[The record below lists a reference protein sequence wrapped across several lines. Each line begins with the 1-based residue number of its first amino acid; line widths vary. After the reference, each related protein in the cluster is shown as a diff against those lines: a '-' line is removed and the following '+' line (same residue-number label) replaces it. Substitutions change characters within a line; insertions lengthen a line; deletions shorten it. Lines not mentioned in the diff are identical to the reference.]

1 MHKGY
6 LLDTHVFLWWLED
19 SPRQPEAFNRLLRT
33 TTAPIFVSVVS
44 LWEIRLK
51 SVVGKLTVATD
62 VENQVETEGFR
73 TLSLLPAHVHC
84 FAQLATTHPDPFDRL
99 LWAQCLEEKLQL
111 LTADASLQQWTGSAI
126 VF

>member
-19 SPRQPEAFNRLLRT
+19 SPRQPEEFNRLLRT
-33 TTAPIFVSVVS
+33 TTTPIFVSVIS

-51 SVVGKLTVATD
+51 SVLGKITVAAD
-62 VENQVETEGFR
+62 VEGQVEIEGFR
-73 TLSLLPAHVHC
+73 SLSLLPTHVHR
-84 FAQLATTHPDPFDRL
+84 FAQLAATHADPFDRL
-99 LWAQCLEEKLQL
+99 LWAQCLEEKLHL
-111 LTADASLQQWTGSAI
+111 LTADAALQQWTGAPV

>member
-33 TTAPIFVSVVS
+33 TTAPIFVSVIS

-51 SVVGKLTVATD
+51 SVLGKLTIAAD
-62 VENQVETEGFR
+62 VESQVETEGFR
-73 TLSLLPAHVHC
+73 PLSLLPAHVHR
-84 FAQLATTHPDPFDRL
+84 FAQLAVTHADPFDRL
-99 LWAQCLEEKLQL
+99 LWAQCLEEKLHF
-111 LTADASLQQWTGSAI
+111 LTANTAMQQWTGAAI
-126 VF
+126 I